1 MKFRNEKKKRG
12 RRPRG
17 GDLGKTVVDK
27 GASGMWSWVICD
39 KSTGAYKKKHASIGP
54 SVSSYCNVRPGS
66 AKQKIIL

>member
-17 GDLGKTVVDK
+17 GDLGKNVVDK

-39 KSTGAYKKKHASIGP
+39 KSTGAYKKNMLP
-54 SVSSYCNVRPGS
+54 
-66 AKQKIIL
+66 